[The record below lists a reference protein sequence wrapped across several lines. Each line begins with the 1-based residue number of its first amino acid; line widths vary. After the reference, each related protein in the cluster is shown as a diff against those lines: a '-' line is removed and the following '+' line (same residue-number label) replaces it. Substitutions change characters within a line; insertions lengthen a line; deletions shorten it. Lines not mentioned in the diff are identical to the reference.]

1 MTNMIVS
8 SLDKELSYLSNTES
22 ITLTPTLATQRFLA
36 AYINEMLDTCEI
48 DCTPSVQEFAE
59 KFIGEPVGL
68 AEGSLMMQLYEN
80 LMNSVGAKIAEQA
93 SKGDFSITKPEVL
106 STYYFAHLLYKV
118 MTQDCLAFG
127 LNSFDERMSESIR
140 TTLESCPQV

>member
-1 MTNMIVS
+1 MNMIYS
-8 SLDKELSYLSNTES
+8 SLDKKLPLSANAEI
-22 ITLTPTLATQRFLA
+22 ITLTPTLANQRLLA
-36 AYINEMLDTCEI
+36 ALINEMLDTCEI

-80 LMNSVGAKIAEQA
+80 MMNLVGAKIAEQA
-93 SKGDFSITKPEVL
+93 SKGDFSSTTPEVL

-127 LNSFDERMSESIR
+127 LNTFEERMSESIR
-140 TTLESCPQV
+140 AALDTYPQV